1 MQWHGSRHRV
11 AGYVTEMST
20 VSPSA
25 RRWITV
31 ALLVGTSLASLEAMV
46 VGPAMPAVVGDFGG
60 AGLYPWVFTAYIGAQ
75 TLTMPLYGALADRR
89 GRRAA
94 YLLGVTLFLLGS
106 LVSAMAGSMEVVV
119 AGRLMQ
125 GLGAG
130 AILPVTQTIF
140 GDLYPV
146 EQRTRMQGWFSL
158 IWGVS
163 SLLGPAVGGWLTEV
177 FSWRAVFWLNLAP
190 GLVSAVLIGLLVPAR
205 LGRGQ
210 GSGPGLLAAVPRLL
224 RVPVIQA
231 VALSGL
237 TLGAALY
244 GVVGYLP
251 VHVQATLGGSPLDA
265 GIALIPM
272 SLSWTFSA
280 NVAGRLLRRL
290 GFAGLVRAGASMA
303 LVGTV
308 LAAVWTAS
316 TPGLMLF
323 GAGMGFLISSFTVA
337 SQEAAPPELV
347 AQATTLGLFTRSVGS
362 AVGVPLLG
370 LLAGIDPGAAEFSAI
385 EGLDLGLARVFVA
398 VAACVAVSALVA
410 VLRFPR
416 SVPPAGAR
424 G

>member
-1 MQWHGSRHRV
+1 VSV
-11 AGYVTEMST
+11 
-20 VSPSA
+20 VSPTA
-25 RRWITV
+25 RRLITL

-46 VGPAMPAVVGDFGG
+46 VGPAMPAVVGEFGG

-75 TLTMPLYGALADRR
+75 TLTMPLYGMLADRR
-89 GRRAA
+89 GRRSA
-94 YLLGVTLFLLGS
+94 YLLGVTLFLAGS

-119 AGRLMQ
+119 AGRLLQ

-130 AILPVTQTIF
+130 AILPITQTIF

-146 EQRTRMQGWFSL
+146 EERTKMQGWFSL

-163 SLLGPAVGGWLTEV
+163 SLLGPAVGGWLTEA

-190 GLVSAVLIGLLVPAR
+190 GLISAALIGALVPAT
-205 LGRGQ
+205 LGRGE
-210 GSGPGLLAAVPRLL
+210 GTGPGLLAAIPRLL
-224 RVPVIQA
+224 KLPTIQA
-231 VALSGL
+231 VGLSGF

-280 NVAGRLLRRL
+280 NVAGRLVRRL
-290 GFAGLVRAGASMA
+290 GFSGLVRAGSAMA
-303 LVGTV
+303 LVGTT
-308 LAAVWTAS
+308 LAAVWTAN
-316 TPGLMLF
+316 TVGLMLF
-323 GAGMGFLISSFTVA
+323 GAGMGFLISAFTVA
-337 SQEAAPPELV
+337 SQEAAPRELV
-347 AQATTLGLFTRSVGS
+347 GQATTLGLFTRSVGS

-385 EGLDLGLARVFVA
+385 AGLDEGLARVFVA
-398 VAACVAVSALVA
+398 VAVCVGVSALVA
-410 VLRFPR
+410 VVRFPR
-416 SVPPAGAR
+416 RVRRAAEAR
-424 G
+424 

>member
-1 MQWHGSRHRV
+1 MFN
-11 AGYVTEMST
+11 

-25 RRWITV
+25 RRWITA

-46 VGPAMPAVVGDFGG
+46 VGPAMPAVVGEFGG

-94 YLLGVTLFLLGS
+94 YLLGVTLFLAGS
-106 LVSAMAGSMEVVV
+106 LISAMAGSMDVVV
-119 AGRLMQ
+119 AGRFLQ

-190 GLVSAVLIGLLVPAR
+190 GLVSAALIGLLVPAS
-205 LGRGQ
+205 LGRGQGQ

-347 AQATTLGLFTRSVGS
+347 GQATTLGLFTRSVGS

-385 EGLDLGLARVFVA
+385 EGLDLGLARVFIA

-410 VLRFPR
+410 VFRFPR
-416 SVPPAGAR
+416 SVPTADAPG
-424 G
+424 

>member
-1 MQWHGSRHRV
+1 MHD
-11 AGYVTEMST
+11 VTPT
-20 VSPSA
+20 A
-25 RRWITV
+25 RRLITL

-46 VGPAMPAVVGDFGG
+46 VGPAMPAVVGEFGG

-89 GRRAA
+89 GRRTA
-94 YLLGVTLFLLGS
+94 YLLGVTLFLAGS

-119 AGRLMQ
+119 AGRLLQ

-146 EQRTRMQGWFSL
+146 EQRTKMQGWFSL

-163 SLLGPAVGGWLTEV
+163 SLLGPAVGGWLTEA
-177 FSWRAVFWLNLAP
+177 FSWRAVFWLNLVP
-190 GLVSAVLIGLLVPAR
+190 GVVSALLIGVLVPAS
-205 LGRGQ
+205 LGRGA

-224 RVPVIQA
+224 RIPVIQA
-231 VALSGL
+231 VGLSGL

-280 NVAGRLLRRL
+280 NVAGHLLRRL
-290 GFAGLVRAGASMA
+290 GFAGLVRAGAGMA
-303 LVGTV
+303 LVGTT
-308 LAAVWTAS
+308 LAAIWTAS

-323 GAGMGFLISSFTVA
+323 GAGMGFLISAFTVA
-337 SQEAAPPELV
+337 SQEAAPRELV
-347 AQATTLGLFTRSVGS
+347 GQATTLGLFTRSVGS
-362 AVGVPLLG
+362 ALGVPLLG
-370 LLAGIDPGAAEFSAI
+370 LLAGIDPGAASFADI
-385 EGLDLGLARVFVA
+385 DGLDAGLGRVFFA
-398 VAACVAVSALVA
+398 VAACVGVSTLIALV
-410 VLRFPR
+410 RFPSEVQR
-416 SVPPAGAR
+416 KADAG
-424 G
+424 